1 MSTLNISLPEQMRE
15 YVRNQVLSGRY
26 STPSEYFRDLLR
38 RDQARAER
46 DRINNLLEHSLRS
59 RRARVRA
66 GDNLWEKLSRRAKS
80 S

>member
-15 YVRNQVLSGRY
+15 YVRCQILSGRY

-46 DRINNLLEHSLRS
+46 DRINVLLEEALRS
-59 RRARVRA
+59 RRGRVR
-66 GDNLWEKLSRRAKS
+66 GDGKFWKRLNRRAS